1 MLKLRNSHDHREIAL
16 GIPSPGHRQ
25 NHVPMKYLFF
35 LFASILLHT
44 VKAQDLPAEA
54 DSSST
59 NSMPVKEVYHLDP
72 ATEDL
77 VGYSQAVKYGNTLY
91 ISGTVALGNMETQL
105 RKVYEQLDKT
115 LKAYN
120 TDFGAVLKETIYT
133 TDMEALVLHKDVR
146 KEFYQPD
153 DFPTSTW
160 LEVNQ
165 LYLPEYLVEIELI
178 AYVED

>member
-1 MLKLRNSHDHREIAL
+1 
-16 GIPSPGHRQ
+16 
-25 NHVPMKYLFF
+25 MKYYLLLFSFF
-35 LFASILLHT
+35 LFQIT
-44 VKAQDLPAEA
+44 KAQELPA
-54 DSSST
+54 DTSLV
-59 NSMPVKEVYHLDP
+59 NNMPVKEVYHLDP

-105 RKVYEQLDKT
+105 RKVYEQLGKT
-115 LKAYN
+115 LAAYD

-146 KEFYQPD
+146 KEFYRED
-153 DFPTSTW
+153 DYPASTW

-165 LYLPEYLVEIELI
+165 LYLPEYRVEIELVAFI
-178 AYVED
+178 ED